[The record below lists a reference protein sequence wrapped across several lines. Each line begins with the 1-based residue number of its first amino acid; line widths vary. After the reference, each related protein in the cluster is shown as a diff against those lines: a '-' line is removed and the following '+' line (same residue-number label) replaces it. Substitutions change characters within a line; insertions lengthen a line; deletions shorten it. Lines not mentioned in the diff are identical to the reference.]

1 MIIFITGISGA
12 GKNTALRILEDN
24 NFYCIDN
31 APLDLIPK
39 IIEIAQNSNISDI
52 AFIIDPRMIFV
63 SKKGHEKLKR
73 SITKLIDKTLN
84 LSKKND
90 IKIIFLDCNEKTLIK
105 RYNSNRR
112 VHPLNTENLEEGIK
126 IEKELLKKLKDKS
139 HYIIDTSELSP
150 YDLSLKISEF
160 ILLKKLYIVKIVSF
174 GYKHGFINTDIVIDS
189 RILRNPFYVKE
200 LSEKNGLDEEV
211 KEYLLKD
218 PKTQSFLDKTLEYI
232 DYIVE
237 SYLGNVKNFLEIGVG
252 CTGGKH
258 RSVFVTEYLAQ
269 HIKNRYKNIRVLI
282 EHRDIY
288 KN

>member
-39 IIEIAQNSNISDI
+39 IIEIARNSNISDI
-52 AFIIDPRMIFV
+52 AFIIDPRIIFV
-63 SKKGHEKLKR
+63 SKKDPTKIKN
-73 SITKLIDKTLN
+73 SINKLIDKTLY

-90 IKIIFLDCNEKTLIK
+90 IKIIFLDCNEQSLIK

-112 VHPLNTENLEEGIK
+112 VHPLNRENLLEGIK
-126 IEKELLKKLKDKS
+126 LEKELLQKLKEKS
-139 HYIIDTSELSP
+139 HHVIDTSDLSP
-150 YDLSLKISEF
+150 YDLSLKISEIIF
-160 ILLKKLYIVKIVSF
+160 LKKVYIIKIISF
-174 GYKHGFINTDIVIDS
+174 GYKHGFITSDIVIDT
-189 RILRNPFYVKE
+189 RILRNPFYVIE
-200 LSEKNGLDEEV
+200 LSDKSGLDSEV
-211 KEYLLKD
+211 REYLLND
-218 PKTQSFLDKTLEYI
+218 IKTKEFIKKTIEYI
-232 DYIVE
+232 DYIIA
-237 SYLGNVKNFLEIGVG
+237 SYLGNVKNFLEIGIG

-258 RSVFVTEYLAQ
+258 RSVFMAEYLGE
-269 HIKNRYKNIRVLI
+269 HIRKKHPNTKVIV

>member
-63 SKKGHEKLKR
+63 SKKGQEKLKR
-73 SITKLIDKTLN
+73 SINKLIEKTLN

-112 VHPLNTENLEEGIK
+112 VHPLNTENLEEGIR

-258 RSVFVTEYLAQ
+258 RSVFVAEYLAK
-269 HIKNRYKNIRVLI
+269 HIKNKHKNIKVLV